1 MEQQARSDSAIRS
14 QIRLPFSEAVRISFQ
29 SLKIRFWRSIITT
42 LGILFGIA
50 FLVAVISGNTIEAAV
65 QADETQTVDSLTQ
78 EAEPSIPPHQ
88 IWLVIMSLIVCVV
101 GISNAMLMSV
111 TERFREIGTMKCL
124 GALDRFVVL
133 LFLLESSLQGL
144 AGAIAGSIVGT
155 LFALLVN
162 LRAAGWSLWRVFYQF
177 PWFTDVNGAPLGV
190 APVILIGCLVGMALA
205 VIGAAGP
212 AFRAAKMP
220 PVEAMRVEV

>member
-1 MEQQARSDSAIRS
+1 MQSSKAVIRT
-14 QIRLPFSEAVRISFQ
+14 QIKLPFTEAIRISFQ
-29 SLKIRFWRSIITT
+29 SLRIRFWRSIITT

-50 FLVAVISGNTIEAAV
+50 FLVAVLTGGTIRTAV
-65 QADETQTVDSLTQ
+65 IADEEQVIDAFAGD
-78 EAEPSIPPHQ
+78 AEVGISSQ
-88 IWLVIMSLIVCVV
+88 QYWLVIMSLVVCVV

-124 GALDRFVVL
+124 GALDRFIVV

-144 AGAIAGSIVGT
+144 AGAIAGALVGT
-155 LFALLVN
+155 GFAVLVN
-162 LRAAGWSLWRVFYQF
+162 LKAYGWKVFYSF
-177 PWFTDVNGAPLGV
+177 PWFVGPPEAPFGV
-190 APVILIGCLVGMALA
+190 IPVIIGGCVVGMVLA

-220 PVEAMRVEV
+220 PVEAMRVDA